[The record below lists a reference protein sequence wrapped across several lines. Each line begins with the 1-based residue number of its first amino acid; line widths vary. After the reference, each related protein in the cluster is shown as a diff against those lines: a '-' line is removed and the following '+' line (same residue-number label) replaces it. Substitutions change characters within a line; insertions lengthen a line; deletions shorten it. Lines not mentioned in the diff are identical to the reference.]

1 MYTFVSF
8 LIKCFVYITVFRYEA
23 LSTFSFLGN
32 ISDTTILK
40 TSISAIII
48 NDIPVPI
55 SICQNVCSNIFTP
68 INVSSTP
75 KPYFKVQNIFI
86 TLLSIKNNERN
97 PNIAKILEKN
107 TINGS
112 CVTENTA
119 GIESTANITSE
130 NSITNS
136 TTNSGV
142 IYLFPSTRAKKSWP

>member
-8 LIKCFVYITVFRYEA
+8 LIKCYVYSTIFRYEA

-32 ISDTTILK
+32 ISDTTILN

-48 NDIPVPI
+48 NDMPVPI

-68 INVSSTP
+68 INVSNTP

-112 CVTENTA
+112 WVTENTA

>member
-8 LIKCFVYITVFRYEA
+8 LIKCYVYNTIFRYEA

-32 ISDTTILK
+32 ISDTTILN

-48 NDIPVPI
+48 NDMPVPI

-68 INVSSTP
+68 INVSNTP

-97 PNIAKILEKN
+97 PNIAKILEKK
-107 TINGS
+107 TMNGS
-112 CVTENTA
+112 
-119 GIESTANITSE
+119 
-130 NSITNS
+130 
-136 TTNSGV
+136 
-142 IYLFPSTRAKKSWP
+142 